1 MDAVNTEIP
10 FWEQPLDTL
19 DRAQWEALC
28 DGCGKCCLL
37 KAEDEDDG
45 KVYMT
50 NIACKLLDTQSARC
64 SDYRR
69 RRYYVPDCIRL
80 TRGKLDQFT
89 WLPDSCAYKMRAR
102 NLPLPEWHYLVSGD
116 RETIHETG
124 NSIRG
129 KVITEVEAGP
139 IEQHIL
145 DRPL

>member
-1 MDAVNTEIP
+1 MDAVTSQRP

-45 KVYMT
+45 EVYMT
-50 NIACKLLDTQSARC
+50 NIACKLLDTHSAQC

-69 RRYYVPDCIRL
+69 RRFFVPDCVRL
-80 TRGKLDQFT
+80 TRNKLEQFT
-89 WLPDSCAYKMRAR
+89 WLPESCAYKLRA
-102 NLPLPEWHYLVSGD
+102 NDLPLPQWHYLVSGD
-116 RETIHETG
+116 RETIHQTG

-139 IEQHIL
+139 LEHHIL

>member
-1 MDAVNTEIP
+1 MDSIADQPP

-45 KVYMT
+45 KIYMT
-50 NIACKLLDTQSARC
+50 NIACKLLDTQSAQC
-64 SDYRR
+64 GDYRR
-69 RRYYVPDCIRL
+69 RRYFVPDCVRL

-102 NLPLPEWHYLVSGD
+102 GLPLPEWHYLISGD
-116 RETIHETG
+116 RETIHDTG

-145 DRPL
+145 DKPF

>member
-1 MDAVNTEIP
+1 MDELDKKTR
-10 FWEQPLDTL
+10 FWEQPLETL

-45 KVYMT
+45 QVYMT
-50 NIACKLLDTQSARC
+50 NIACKLLDVQSARC

-69 RRYYVPDCIRL
+69 RRYYVPDCVRL
-80 TRGKLDQFT
+80 TRSKLDQFA

-102 NLPLPEWHYLVSGD
+102 DLPLPEWHYLVSGD

-124 NSIRG
+124 NSIRS

>member
-1 MDAVNTEIP
+1 MDEIDNETA

-69 RRYYVPDCIRL
+69 RRYYVPDCVRL

-139 IEQHIL
+139 LEQHIL

>member
-1 MDAVNTEIP
+1 VDAVNTELP

>member
-1 MDAVNTEIP
+1 MDIIAAAPP
-10 FWEQPLDTL
+10 FWEQPLETL

-45 KVYMT
+45 QVYMT
-50 NIACKLLDTQSARC
+50 NIACKLLDTDNARC

-69 RRYYVPDCIRL
+69 RRYYVPDCVRL
-80 TRGKLDQFT
+80 TRDKLDQFT
-89 WLPDSCAYKMRAR
+89 WLPDSCAYRMRA
-102 NLPLPEWHYLVSGD
+102 NGEPLPAWHYLISGD
-116 RETIHETG
+116 RDSIHAAG
-124 NSIRG
+124 QSIRG

>member
-1 MDAVNTEIP
+1 MP
-10 FWEQPLDTL
+10 FWEMPLEKL

-45 KVYMT
+45 QIYMT
-50 NIACKLLDTQSARC
+50 NIACKLLDTQSGQC

-69 RRYYVPDCIRL
+69 RRYFVPDCVRL
-80 TRGKLDQFT
+80 TRDKLDQFT

-102 NLPLPEWHYLVSGD
+102 DLPLPEWHYLVSGD

-129 KVITEVEAGP
+129 KVITEVKAGP
-139 IEQHIL
+139 LEQHIL
-145 DRPL
+145 DGPL

>member
-1 MDAVNTEIP
+1 MDAISYDTP
-10 FWEQPLDTL
+10 FWERPLDTL
-19 DRAQWEALC
+19 DRGQWEALC

-45 KVYMT
+45 EVYMT
-50 NIACKLLDTQSARC
+50 NIACKLLDTKSAQC

-69 RRYYVPDCIRL
+69 RRFHVPDCVRL
-80 TRGKLDQFT
+80 TRSKLDQFT

-102 NLPLPEWHYLVSGD
+102 DLPLPDWHYLVSGN

-129 KVITEVEAGP
+129 KVITEVKAGP

>member
-1 MDAVNTEIP
+1 MDELDKKTR
-10 FWEQPLDTL
+10 FWEQPLETL

-45 KVYMT
+45 QVYMT
-50 NIACKLLDTQSARC
+50 NIACKLLDVQSARC

-69 RRYYVPDCIRL
+69 RRYYVPDCVRL
-80 TRGKLDQFT
+80 TRSKLDQFT

-102 NLPLPEWHYLVSGD
+102 DLPLPEWHYLVSGD

>member
-1 MDAVNTEIP
+1 MDAISSDTP
-10 FWEQPLDTL
+10 FWEQPLETL

-69 RRYYVPDCIRL
+69 RRYFVPDCVRL

-139 IEQHIL
+139 LEQHIL

>member
-1 MDAVNTEIP
+1 MDAVNTEHP